1 MRKLLLILCILSL
14 SFVYAKS
21 TNDELSATILGYKSL
36 LESNKK
42 KESSVLITQGKTS
55 ILIDIGEDSQI
66 NLDKMGFDIFN
77 ISALF
82 FTQQNS
88 KHITNQVPSMINTIS
103 KNNNFSIIAPNNLQI
118 KNSNNKKVQG
128 GETFYIHDIK
138 ITTLKSNHPTFP
150 ISYRFEYDNKS
161 IIVTGDNSYI
171 KNKPFFSKN
180 VDYIII
186 KSDKNVRIAFN

>member
-1 MRKLLLILCILSL
+1 MRKLLSILCILSL

-21 TNDELSATILGYKSL
+21 TKDELSATILGYKSSL
-36 LESNKK
+36 ASNGE

-82 FTQQNS
+82 FTQHNS
-88 KHITNQVPSMINTIS
+88 KHTTNQVPSVINTIS
-103 KNNNFSIIAPNNLQI
+103 KNNNFSIIAPNNIQT
-118 KNSNNKKVQG
+118 KNSKNKKVHG
-128 GETFYIHDIK
+128 GETFYINDIK
-138 ITTLKSNHPTFP
+138 ITTLKSKHPTFP

-161 IIVTGDNSYI
+161 IIVTGAKSYI
-171 KNKPFFSKN
+171 RNKPFFIKN
-180 VDYIII
+180 VDYVII